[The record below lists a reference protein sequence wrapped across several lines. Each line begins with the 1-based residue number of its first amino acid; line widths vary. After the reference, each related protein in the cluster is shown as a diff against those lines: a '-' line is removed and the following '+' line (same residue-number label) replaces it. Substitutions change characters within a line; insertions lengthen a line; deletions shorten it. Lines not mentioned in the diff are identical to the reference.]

1 MCWGCAG
8 PRMDIT
14 AAKRESREQR
24 CGCAVSDHEAI
35 MSGRAGRTGR
45 TGVRRRISRRAML
58 RAMGGA
64 GAGLLLAACG
74 GDRLDPFA
82 ERVERELEA
91 RQAAERAAQQSAQQ
105 GSQSAQAAQQMSQ
118 QAAVAQTQAQAQQ
131 TAQQAQAGPA
141 EPLPTPLVYI
151 TPRPTPQ
158 GHAVLVIADAPGAS
172 SAAIAWEGEVF
183 AMLQE
188 GDRFFSY
195 VGIDALTP
203 PGPIP
208 LSIAVWGPNGEQLL
222 WQETA
227 LEIEAVNWPSDNIQI
242 DGPNAALLAP
252 AVQEADSRT
261 RAPHQRFATPERHWT
276 GIFDPPSDAGI
287 SAGYGELRS
296 FNGGP
301 ISDYHR
307 GIDFAAPNGAPIV
320 APGSGVVAWSGRTE
334 RRGNGMI
341 LNHGAGVFTG
351 YYHLSEV
358 LLQAGD
364 VAERGAPIGRI
375 GSTGLATGP
384 HLHWEVV
391 VRGVTVNPTP
401 WIRLLEAPDPAQE
414 LDPVNAITAT
424 NLAAT

>member
-1 MCWGCAG
+1 
-8 PRMDIT
+8 MDIT
-14 AAKRESREQR
+14 AVKGESRSMTR
-24 CGCAVSDHEAI
+24 KAGG
-35 MSGRAGRTGR
+35 SGKA
-45 TGVRRRISRRAML
+45 GVRRRLSRRAML

-91 RQAAERAAQQSAQQ
+91 RQAAERAAAQQ
-105 GSQSAQAAQQMSQ
+105 QSAQAAQQSAQAAQQAQ
-118 QAAVAQTQAQAQQ
+118 QAAVAQTQVQAQA
-131 TAQQAQAGPA
+131 AQQAGAVA
-141 EPLPTPLVYI
+141 PLPTPLVYI

-158 GHAVLVIADAPGAS
+158 GHAVLVIADAPGAA

-188 GDRFFSY
+188 EDRFFSY

-203 PGPIP
+203 PGPMP

-227 LEIEAVNWPSDNIQI
+227 LDIEAVNWPQDNIQI

-252 AVQEADSRT
+252 EVQEADSRA
-261 RAPHQRFATPERHWT
+261 RAPHQRFATPERHWA
-276 GIFDPPSDAGI
+276 GIFDPPSEGGI

-307 GIDFAAPNGAPIV
+307 GIDFAGPNGAPIV
-320 APGSGVVAWSGRTE
+320 APGSGIVAWSGSTE

-341 LNHGAGVFTG
+341 LDHGAGVFTG

-358 LLQAGD
+358 LLQAGE
-364 VAERGAPIGRI
+364 VAERGAPIGRM

-414 LDPVNAITAT
+414 LDPVNAISAT

>member
-1 MCWGCAG
+1 MT
-8 PRMDIT
+8 DT
-14 AAKRESREQR
+14 TE
-24 CGCAVSDHEAI
+24 
-35 MSGRAGRTGR
+35 RA
-45 TGVRRRISRRAML
+45 RRISRRSML
-58 RAMGGA
+58 RALGGA

-74 GDRLDPFA
+74 DQGLDPFA
-82 ERVERELEA
+82 ERVRRAE
-91 RQAAERAAQQSAQQ
+91 QAAPPPDQPAAQTAAEDGTQQQSEPAQQ
-105 GSQSAQAAQQMSQ
+105 EQAAQQ
-118 QAAVAQTQAQAQQ
+118 AAQAEQEEQ
-131 TAQQAQAGPA
+131 EAQEAQEEPA

-158 GHAVLVIADAPGAS
+158 GHAVLIIADAPGAA
-172 SAAIAWEGEVF
+172 SAAISWEGE
-183 AMLQE
+183 AYALLQE
-188 GDRFFSY
+188 GDRFFGFIG
-195 VGIDALTP
+195 VDALTP
-203 PGPIP
+203 PGPMP
-208 LSIAVWGPNGEQLL
+208 LGIAVWGPNGEHLL

-227 LEIEAVNWPSDNIQI
+227 LDVEAVDWPRDDIQI

-252 AVQEADSRT
+252 DVRNADFNI
-261 RAPHQRFATPERHWT
+261 RAPYQRFATPARHWT
-276 GIFDPPSDAGI
+276 GIFDPPSEGGI

-301 ISDYHR
+301 ITDYHR
-307 GIDFAAPNGAPIV
+307 GIDFAGPGGAPIT
-320 APGSGVVAWSGRTE
+320 APGSGVVAWSGHTE

-341 LNHGAGVFTG
+341 IDHGAGVFTG

-358 LLQAGD
+358 LLEAGA
-364 VAERGAPIGRI
+364 VAERGAPIGRM

-401 WIRLLEAPDPAQE
+401 WLRLLEAPDPAQE

>member
-1 MCWGCAG
+1 
-8 PRMDIT
+8 MDIT
-14 AAKRESREQR
+14 AVKGESRSMTR
-24 CGCAVSDHEAI
+24 
-35 MSGRAGRTGR
+35 RTGES
-45 TGVRRRISRRAML
+45 GVGRRISRRAML

-91 RQAAERAAQQSAQQ
+91 RQAAERAAQQQSAQGAQ
-105 GSQSAQAAQQMSQ
+105 QSAQAVQAAQAAQQTQ
-118 QAAVAQTQAQAQQ
+118 QAAVAQTQAQAQA
-131 TAQQAQAGPA
+131 AQQAGAA
-141 EPLPTPLVYI
+141 APLPTPLVYI

-158 GHAVLVIADAPGAS
+158 GHAVLVIADAPGAA

-203 PGPIP
+203 PGPMP
-208 LSIAVWGPNGEQLL
+208 LSIAVWGPSGEQLL

-227 LEIEAVNWPSDNIQI
+227 LDIEAVNWPQDNIQI

-252 AVQEADSRT
+252 EVQEADSRA

-276 GIFDPPSDAGI
+276 GIFDPPSEGGI

-307 GIDFAAPNGAPIV
+307 GIDFAGPNGAPIV
-320 APGSGVVAWSGRTE
+320 APGSGIVAWSGRTE

-341 LNHGAGVFTG
+341 LDHGAGVFTG

-358 LLQAGD
+358 LLQAGE
-364 VAERGAPIGRI
+364 VAERGAPIGRM

-414 LDPVNAITAT
+414 LDPVNAISAT